1 MSAKVTLV
9 MCVYNQLDLTR
20 ACLAS
25 LRATTEPFE
34 LIVVDNGSTDDT
46 PRFFAEL
53 RTTVP
58 LRYERHETNASVI
71 ARLNHG
77 ARLAAT
83 DFVGLLHNDT
93 EMTEP
98 AWLARLLAALGAPR
112 VGLAGLY
119 GAKRVRRDGRLV
131 GRTIVHSLVEGPTV
145 KPPWEEV
152 AFVDAV
158 CLALARRTLQAV
170 GGLDE
175 GYGFYHGLDRELSFA
190 VRELGQR
197 CVVVHAPFHHHG
209 GGTRA
214 RDFGERPERERSD
227 LALRRDVMD
236 RFRRKWAHRLP
247 ADVRPR
253 SVRMQQWIGAKLVGW
268 RPPRGPVLCS

>member
-1 MSAKVTLV
+1 

-25 LRATTEPFE
+25 LRATAEPFE
-34 LIVVDNGSTDDT
+34 LVVVDNGSTDDT
-46 PRFFAEL
+46 PRFFTQLAPAF
-53 RTTVP
+53 P
-58 LRYERHETNASVI
+58 LHYERHESNASVI

-77 ARLAAT
+77 ARLAT
-83 DFVGLLHNDT
+83 TEFVCLLHNDT
-93 EMTEP
+93 EMVEP
-98 AWLARLLAALGAPR
+98 AWLARLLDALGAPR

-131 GRTIVHSLVEGPTV
+131 RRTIVHSLADGPTV
-145 KPPWEEV
+145 TPPWEEV

-158 CLALARRTLQAV
+158 CLALSRRTLEAV

-190 VRELGQR
+190 VREQGQR
-197 CVVVHAPFHHHG
+197 CVVVHAPFHHRG

-214 RDFGERPERERSD
+214 RDFGERPERERHD
-227 LALRRDVMD
+227 LVLRQEVME

-247 ADVRPR
+247 ADVRPP
-253 SVRMQQWIGAKLVGW
+253 SVRIRQWIRAKLLGW
-268 RPPRGPVLCS
+268 RPPRGPVLSS